1 MQKISY
7 FIIIGFILL
16 VLIHAAIKK
25 VNIYDAFIDGVKES
39 LKTGI
44 TIIPYILTMYVAVSV
59 FKNSNI
65 LNDMFSFSKIP
76 SEIFIQ
82 GIFRP
87 ISSHASL
94 AMFISNIK
102 EYGPDSNVALISS
115 ILQGG
120 NDTTIYVMGL
130 YFGYANIKKTR
141 YAYAVG
147 LICDAICFAV
157 CILLLLFI

>member
-1 MQKISY
+1 MVSISY
-7 FIIIGFILL
+7 FIIIGFIIL
-16 VLIHAAIKK
+16 VLLYGAFKK
-25 VNIYDAFIDGVKES
+25 VKIYDAFIDGVKES

-44 TIIPYILTMYVAVSV
+44 MIIPYILTMYVAVSV

-65 LNDMFSFSKIP
+65 LNDLIKLNKIP

-94 AMFISNIK
+94 AMFISNVK
-102 EYGPDSNVALISS
+102 EFGADSKVALVSS

-141 YAYAVG
+141 HAYTVG
-147 LICDAICFAV
+147 IICDVICFIL
-157 CILLLLFI
+157 CILLLLFV